1 MNAIWKG
8 RGRGR
13 RFKITIFLFV
23 TFRAQLKLV
32 WLVDFGPAQAIGRNL
47 PWSPY
52 IHICNIL
59 VITELAVNALIA
71 AMYYKCRLKC
81 SLRPI
86 ITPEY

>member
-1 MNAIWKG
+1 M
-8 RGRGR
+8 
-13 RFKITIFLFV
+13 
-23 TFRAQLKLV
+23 

-59 VITELAVNALIA
+59 VITELAVNALVA

-86 ITPEY
+86 ITPEYLNVVCELFISLMDTFFFRLIIRTS